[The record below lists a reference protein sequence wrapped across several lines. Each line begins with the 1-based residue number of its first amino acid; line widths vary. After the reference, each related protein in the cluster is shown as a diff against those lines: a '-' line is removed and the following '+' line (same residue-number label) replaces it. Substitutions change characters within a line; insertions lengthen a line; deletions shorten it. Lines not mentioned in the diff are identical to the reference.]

1 MEISP
6 PSSGEIVVIAPYEDT
21 RPEELLTEI
30 FRARRVLCFNCVS
43 TVFKTQWIL
52 KLKLKSRLQNLTG
65 INQAI

>member
-30 FRARRVLCFNCVS
+30 FRARRVLCFNCIS
-43 TVFKTQWIL
+43 TVFQLYL
-52 KLKLKSRLQNLTG
+52 KPNGS
-65 INQAI
+65 